1 MKILAEMFANLP
13 DGKVVDVRIGLH
25 WTAVV
30 VEVAGIRQCGLAS
43 TLFEGHTHNSQPA
56 VPEAGKLE
64 RFSGKDLANWL
75 FLDSP
80 TQRSLGMAAFN
91 ALLPPPAQELKEV
104 NAEEAIARLGAGKT
118 VALVGHFPFI
128 ERLRSRVGA
137 LHVLELDPQPGD
149 IPASSAPEIIPQAD
163 VVAITGM
170 TVINHTLQG
179 LLDLCPSQAFVMVL
193 GPSTPLHPAL
203 FEQGIDLLS
212 GAIVKDIEAVLKA
225 VSQGGS
231 FRQVHKAGVHLVTI
245 ERAHQEFL

>member
-1 MKILAEMFANLP
+1 MKMLAELFTNLP

-64 RFSGKDLANWL
+64 RFSGKELANWL
-75 FLDSP
+75 FSESP
-80 TQRSLGMAAFN
+80 TQRSLGMAALN
-91 ALLPPPAQELKEV
+91 ALLPPPTQELKEV

-118 VALVGHFPFI
+118 VALVGHFPFVD
-128 ERLRSRVGA
+128 RLRQQVGE
-137 LHVLELDPQPGD
+137 LHVLELDPGPGD
-149 IPASSAPEIIPQAD
+149 IPASAAPEIIPLAE

-170 TVINHTLQG
+170 TVINHTLPG
-179 LLDLCPSQAFVMVL
+179 LLELCPPQAYVMVL

-203 FEQGIDLLS
+203 FEHGIDLLS
-212 GAIVKDIEAVLKA
+212 GAIVKEIEPVLKA

-245 ERAHQEFL
+245 QKEV